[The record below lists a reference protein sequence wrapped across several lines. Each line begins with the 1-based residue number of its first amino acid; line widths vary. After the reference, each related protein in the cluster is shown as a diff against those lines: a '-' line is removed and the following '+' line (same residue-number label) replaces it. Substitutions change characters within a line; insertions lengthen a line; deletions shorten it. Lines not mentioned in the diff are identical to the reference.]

1 MEDFE
6 VLGISSKGE
15 WEYENSFYWFSHQT
29 RLAKLLAHFEIY
41 KKIIDLPGDVL
52 EFGVFKGTSL
62 IRLATFRNLLENDF
76 SRKIIGFDAFGKFP
90 VQGLTLNS
98 DKVFV
103 KGFEEIG
110 GEGLS
115 VDVMQKLIERKGF
128 RNVEL
133 YAGNVFETL
142 PAFLVDNPALRI
154 SILHLDLDVME
165 PTEFVLDLLYSR
177 LVPQGIVIF
186 DDYSTVEGESIAV
199 DSFIWK
205 HKVNLRK
212 LPYYNIPTYFVK
224 E

>member
-1 MEDFE
+1 M
-6 VLGISSKGE
+6 
-15 WEYENSFYWFSHQT
+15 
-29 RLAKLLAHFEIY
+29 
-41 KKIIDLPGDVL
+41 

-62 IRLATFRNLLENDF
+62 IRLAAFRNLLENDF

-90 VQGLTLNS
+90 VEGLTLNS
-98 DKVFV
+98 DKDFV
-103 KGFEEIG
+103 KYFEEIG

-115 VDVMQKLIERKGF
+115 VDIMEKLIERKGF

-142 PAFLVDNPALRI
+142 PAYLIENPALRI

-199 DSFIWK
+199 DSFIKK
-205 HKVNLRK
+205 HHVNLRK
-212 LPYYNIPTYFVK
+212 MTYCNIPTYFVK